1 MFINNFDPVA
11 LEIFSLEIRW
21 YSLAYIFGIIL
32 GWILAKKLFIQDIEV
47 KNKFDDYLTYLI
59 IGIILGGRLG
69 YIFIY
74 NLSFYVNNPLD
85 IFKIWQGGMSFHGG
99 LIGVIFASIFFAKKN
114 KQNSFLYMDIVAL
127 VAPIGLF
134 FGRIANF
141 INSELYGTITN
152 VPWAV
157 TFIQVDNLPRH
168 PSQLY
173 EALLEGLFLFLLLLY
188 FKNKF
193 SKKPGI
199 ISGLFLI
206 IYSIFRFI
214 VEFYRV
220 PDEQLGYIFLNLTMG
235 QVVSLIFMLSGLILF
250 YLKYETRLD
259 ILAQLFFLQC
269 LKPHLFS
276 TQEIFHDLKILLELQ
291 F

>member
-32 GWILAKKLFIQDIEV
+32 GWIIAKKLFIKNIEI
-47 KNKFDDYLTYLI
+47 KNKFDDYLTNLI
-59 IGIILGGRLG
+59 IGIIIGGRLG
-69 YIFIY
+69 YVLIY
-74 NLSFYVNNPLD
+74 NLSFYLSNPLD

-99 LIGVIFASIFFAKKN
+99 LIGVIVASIFFAKKN
-114 KQNSFLYMDIVAL
+114 NQNPFLYMDIVAL
-127 VAPIGLF
+127 VAPVGLF

-157 TFIQVDNLPRH
+157 IFINVDNLPRH

-173 EALLEGLFLFLLLLY
+173 EALLEGLFLFLLLIY
-188 FKNKF
+188 CRNKF
-193 SKKPGI
+193 SNKPGI

-214 VEFYRV
+214 IEFYRV
-220 PDEQLGYIFLNLTMG
+220 PDEQLGYIFINLTMG
-235 QVVSLIFMLSGLILF
+235 QVVSLIFMLSGVILF
-250 YLKYETRLD
+250 YLKYETR
-259 ILAQLFFLQC
+259 
-269 LKPHLFS
+269 
-276 TQEIFHDLKILLELQ
+276 
-291 F
+291 

>member
-11 LEIFSLEIRW
+11 IEIFSLEIRW
-21 YSLAYIFGIIL
+21 YSLAYIFGIL
-32 GWILAKKLFIQDIEV
+32 FGWILSKKLFIQNIEI

-59 IGIILGGRLG
+59 IGIILGGRIG
-69 YIFIY
+69 YILIY
-74 NLSFYVNNPLD
+74 NLSFYINNPLD

-99 LIGVIFASIFFAKKN
+99 LIGVILASIIFAKKHN
-114 KQNSFLYMDIVAL
+114 QNSFLYLDIVAI
-127 VAPIGLF
+127 VAPIGIF

-152 VPWAV
+152 VSWAV

-173 EALLEGLFLFLLLLY
+173 EAILEGLFLFLILIY
-188 FKNKF
+188 FRNKF
-193 SKKPGI
+193 LNNPGV

-206 IYSIFRFI
+206 FYSIFRFF

-235 QVVSLIFMLSGLILF
+235 QIVSFIFILLGLILF
-250 YLKYETRLD
+250 YLKNETR
-259 ILAQLFFLQC
+259 
-269 LKPHLFS
+269 
-276 TQEIFHDLKILLELQ
+276 
-291 F
+291 